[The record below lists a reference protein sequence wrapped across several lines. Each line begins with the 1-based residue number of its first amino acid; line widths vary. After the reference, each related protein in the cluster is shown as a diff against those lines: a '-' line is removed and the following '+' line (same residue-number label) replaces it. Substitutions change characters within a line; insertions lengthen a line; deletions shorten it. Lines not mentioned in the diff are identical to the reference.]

1 MNYKRSMEDDT
12 LVISLENGT
21 ELLRIRELRE
31 AERMSF
37 ILSGELRNEI
47 AYEFEDELTAVLTVC
62 RNVRIDMSRLEFIS
76 SAGLRAL
83 LNAQHMADDT
93 AGCRLI
99 ISGISDNV
107 KKIFEENGFTELFE
121 YETAEE
127 DMT

>member
-93 AGCRLI
+93 AGCRLV

-121 YETAEE
+121 YETAEG
-127 DMT
+127 DFT

>member
-1 MNYKRSMEDDT
+1 MNYTRSMENDT

-93 AGCRLI
+93 AGCRLV

-121 YETAEE
+121 YETAEG
-127 DMT
+127 DFT